1 MKISYIQYE
10 MDPIAELN
18 SKTNQN
24 PRQGILL
31 KIEWPGDLIGYSD
44 LHPWPELGD
53 LPLEQQLSDLR
64 KGKISLQLE
73 QSIWLARRD
82 ALARKSGISLWDQV
96 PRIKN
101 NFLIS
106 NVAYATDETI
116 EKAKQAG
123 FSTIKMKA
131 GRDFE
136 REMEFA
142 LKILKNGN
150 FMLRI
155 DFNGSLQWQVYE
167 KFFSTLEKAHRA
179 RLDYVED
186 PFPYET
192 EIYREA
198 RVLSRV
204 AVDRY
209 FSQIDFDHR
218 EAPPVDQL
226 ILKPA
231 IQDVDKF
238 MTQVKKW
245 SIPVTVTSYMDHP
258 VGMVH
263 SALIAGELKKKYDQL
278 IGTSGC
284 LHNYLYQKDLYHSA
298 MTIQGPYIQK
308 VGGKGIGFDF
318 LFHQEPWAQVKMS

>member
-1 MKISYIQYE
+1 MKFSYVKYLLN
-10 MDPIAELN
+10 PIAELN
-18 SKTNQN
+18 SLSNQN
-24 PRQGILL
+24 PRQGALL
-31 KIEWPGDLIGYSD
+31 KIEWPGALIGYSD

-53 LPLEQQLSDLR
+53 IPLEKQLDDLS
-64 KGKISLQLE
+64 KGKISIQLE

-82 ALARKSGISLWDQV
+82 ALARKADISLWSQV

-106 NVAYATDETI
+106 DVS
-116 EKAKQAG
+116 KAGEDVLDQARQSG

-131 GRDFE
+131 GKDFE
-136 REMEFA
+136 REMQFA
-142 LKILKNGN
+142 LRVLKNGN

-155 DFNGSLQWQVYE
+155 DCNGSLHWQDFE
-167 KFFSTLEKAHRA
+167 TFFSGVEKSYRA

-186 PFPYET
+186 PFPYE
-192 EIYREA
+192 EQIYREA
-198 RVLSRV
+198 RVLTRV

-209 FSQIDFDHR
+209 FSKINFDQK

-231 IQDVDKF
+231 IQDVEKF
-238 MTQVKKW
+238 MIQVNKW
-245 SIPVTVTSYMDHP
+245 NIPVTVTSYMDHP

-263 SALIAGELKKKYDQL
+263 AAILAGELKKNNEQL

-284 LHNYLYQKDLYHSA
+284 LHNHLYQKDVYQA
-298 MTIQGPYIQK
+298 DMVIQGPYLQK

-318 LFHQEPWAQVKMS
+318 RFHQEAWVPLRT